1 MQLLNAIRE
10 QFDTT
15 DAESDSPNLPPT
27 VVYELLNNERRRRII
42 EYLVQ
47 YDVGE
52 EVACSDV
59 ADHLSTLGDD
69 RTCAYVSLTQQHAG
83 RLDACG
89 ACAYNDREKTLRVR
103 SEIHAVYAAHEAVE
117 QTLD

>member
-1 MQLLNAIRE
+1 MQLLDALRE

-15 DAESDSPNLPPT
+15 DAESGSSNLPPT
-27 VVYELLNNERRRRII
+27 TVYELLNNERRRRII

-47 YDVGE
+47 FDVGE
-52 EVACSDV
+52 EVSCSDV

-69 RTCAYVSLTQQHAG
+69 RTASYVSVTQQHAG

-89 ACAYNDREKTLRVR
+89 ACAYDDREKTLRVR
-103 SEIHAVYAAHEAVE
+103 SELHDVYEAHRAVE